1 MHEWNRRLYDRVQR
15 EERMAK
21 KSGRPV
27 ERSFDELQE
36 HLVKKAAALTIG
48 WTDVLI
54 DGRPAECAPINAEGL
69 YRSQRWLRDLVLEEA
84 RVLGN
89 FVKS

>member
-1 MHEWNRRLYDRVQR
+1 MHDWNRRLYDRVQR

-54 DGRPAECAPINAEGL
+54 DGRQAECAPINAEGL